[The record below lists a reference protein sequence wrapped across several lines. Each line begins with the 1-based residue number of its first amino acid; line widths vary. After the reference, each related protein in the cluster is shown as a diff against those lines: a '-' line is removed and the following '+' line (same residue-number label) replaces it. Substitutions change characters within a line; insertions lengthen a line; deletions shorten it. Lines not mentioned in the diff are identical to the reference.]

1 MLNLFTEH
9 NFTAGLS
16 GVAEAAAGGDGVVEG
31 EAAGAVAGAVA
42 GAGVATVAAPC

>member
-9 NFTAGLS
+9 NFIAGLS
-16 GVAEAAAGGDGVVEG
+16 GVAEAAAGGDGVV
-31 EAAGAVAGAVA
+31 AGAVA